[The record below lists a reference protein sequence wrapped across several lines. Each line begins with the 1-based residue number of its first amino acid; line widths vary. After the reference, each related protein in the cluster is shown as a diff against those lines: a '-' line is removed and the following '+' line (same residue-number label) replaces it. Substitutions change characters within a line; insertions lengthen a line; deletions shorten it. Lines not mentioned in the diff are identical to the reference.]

1 MSYYD
6 EPFERAAN
14 RIGLVFS
21 PIFTFVTIVFGH
33 VLHDTAGIETWLKLI
48 GLSALG
54 YALGGSIAAMVLGL
68 QEQEKFVWSQPW
80 DSRDNLHQTRSQ
92 PAGDISNEPFKPDD
106 AAN

>member
-1 MSYYD
+1 MNHYD

-21 PIFTFVTIVFGH
+21 PIFTFITIVFGH

-54 YALGGSIAAMVLGL
+54 YALGGSIAATALGL
-68 QEQEKFVWSQPW
+68 KAQEKSFWARPW
-80 DSRDNLHQTRSQ
+80 VIEGIFHRTGSQ
-92 PAGDISNEPFKPDD
+92 PAGELPNVPLKLDD